1 MRAYFSLLL
10 ISGLLIGGMSV
21 ASVGPEGGAA
31 FASKQEALLFTPQK
45 SPNGQRGQLVT
56 ATDSNA
62 TEHAAQPDTPLV
74 REPEAAD
81 EAAGGHGAAEHTK
94 PQTDAGDFSSTQE
107 LKPQTGSAD
116 SSGAQE
122 SKPQTGTAGSSGAQ
136 ELIPQTG
143 TAGSPGAQEL
153 IPQTGTAVSPGAQ
166 EPIPQTGAAGS
177 PGTATSSSA
186 QELIPQTGS
195 ANSPGA
201 QEPHLRPGTATSS
214 NALGQPVPLDAATPA
229 NAALLA
235 TKPDITPISTEE
247 ELMQWVHDLDDLGGE
262 VVLERPIT
270 ITDPNWSCKYLYQ
283 PAVIHTGAYGL
294 IFDGSYISA
303 SSLELVGDG
312 VDMPVLEIK
321 STGEYDPWTACPD
334 WNQNLNQ
341 INVTAAGRDGL
352 GGVAVL
358 ITADRKERS
367 PIYQYKGGGSIRS
380 YGSGAVGLKFAPDI
394 SPKTYF
400 LSIDVQ
406 GENACAVAAP
416 GGADL
421 FGCKLSAE
429 GNGAVIAD
437 AGVILDT
444 CVLSPEPDGST
455 VNRRVI
461 ERRVGIDPQIKQNS
475 DPLTTYNAVGL
486 FGIQRYVLTGGQ
498 YLDLRLLYDDRAV
511 EQLDTSALG
520 KIDIPVSLPTYM
532 QGLGLE
538 NGEDFTFPVW
548 ICDPTL
554 PILESVTQDDNVLTF
569 FSWYGSVV
577 EPGTILWC
585 SEDGGTT
592 WTDVTDWD
600 AVQWQE
606 RPLFGDLFQINADSI
621 TKPLLLALENHA
633 GWGNLISLIPGE
645 EGVINPGSGGDR
657 DGGDRDEQPGS
668 DGGEHFPDDPPPGP
682 DTEDPPQQ
690 QPSESV
696 PPVTNQ
702 GSGGSGGSG
711 SSSSHAGS
719 GRPGAHQTADETL
732 QAGPAY
738 GSIAADAVLPEN
750 ATGPAHGST
759 DAGAAFP
766 ESASVPTGPGAK
778 GDPDIPPAGAQ
789 IPVDENPGNGAST
802 APAPGYPASASPHAD
817 ETPSNPSEAPSQT
830 DLLPGAGPETE
841 SAAEDAGRPA
851 NAPASHGWG
860 LSLTALCAAGGVT
873 ALAFRTKRRNR

>member
-1 MRAYFSLLL
+1 MRVYFSLLL

-62 TEHAAQPDTPLV
+62 TEHAAQQEQAGAPHA

-81 EAAGGHGAAEHTK
+81 ETADGHGAAEYTK
-94 PQTDAGDFSSTQE
+94 PQTDAGDFSSAQE

-122 SKPQTGTAGSSGAQ
+122 SKPQTGTAGSPGVQ
-136 ELIPQTG
+136 EPIPQTG
-143 TAGSPGAQEL
+143 TVG
-153 IPQTGTAVSPGAQ
+153 SPGAQ
-166 EPIPQTGAAGS
+166 EPIPQTGTAGF

-186 QELIPQTGS
+186 QELKPQTGS
-195 ANSPGA
+195 AGSPGA

-235 TKPDITPISTEE
+235 AQPDITPISTEE
-247 ELMQWVHDLDDLGGE
+247 ELMQWVDELDDLGGE
-262 VVLERPIT
+262 AVLERPIT
-270 ITDPNWSCKYLYQ
+270 ITDPNWSCTFLYQ
-283 PAVIHTGAYGL
+283 PAVIHTGAFGL
-294 IFDGSYISA
+294 IYDGSYISA

-321 STGEYDPWTACPD
+321 STGEYNPWNACPD

-341 INVTAAGRDGL
+341 ISVTAAGRDGL

-406 GENACAVAAP
+406 GENACAIAAP

-421 FGCKLSAE
+421 FGCRLSAE
-429 GNGAVIAD
+429 GNGAVVAD

-444 CVLSPEPDGST
+444 CVLSPEPDGNT
-455 VNRRVI
+455 VIRRVI

-486 FGIQRYVLTGGQ
+486 FDIQRYVLTGGQ
-498 YLDLRLLYDDRAV
+498 YLDLRLLYDDQAV
-511 EQLDTSALG
+511 EQLDTGVLG
-520 KIDIPVSLPTYM
+520 KIDIPVSLPAYM

-548 ICDPTL
+548 ICDPAL

-569 FSWYGSVV
+569 FSWYGSVI

-592 WTDVTDWD
+592 WADVTDWD

-606 RPLFGDLFQINADSI
+606 RPLFGDLFQMNADSI

-668 DGGEHFPDDPPPGP
+668 GGGEHFPDDPTPGP
-682 DTEDPPQQ
+682 ETEDPPQQ

-702 GSGGSGGSG
+702 GSGGSG

-732 QAGPAY
+732 QTGPAY
-738 GSIAADAVLPEN
+738 GSIAVDAALPEN
-750 ATGPAHGST
+750 APGPAHGST
-759 DAGAAFP
+759 DAGAALP
-766 ESASVPTGPGAK
+766 ESASGPAGPGAN

-789 IPVDENPGNGAST
+789 IPVGKNPGDGAST
-802 APAPGYPASASPHAD
+802 APASGYPASASPHVN
-817 ETPSNPSEAPSQT
+817 ETPSQT
-830 DLLPGAGPETE
+830 DLLPGAAPETE
-841 SAAEDAGRPA
+841 SAAEDAVRPA

-873 ALAFRTKRRNR
+873 ALAAFRTKRRDR